1 MAVEGQGAV
10 SVSLP
15 SQAVQGP
22 HGGAQLHRASVREAR
37 GMHKGEEEGG
47 AGGGNVDTAPIDPAR
62 AGSSQSEPVVRLQGD
77 CSC

>member
-1 MAVEGQGAV
+1 M
-10 SVSLP
+10 
-15 SQAVQGP
+15 
-22 HGGAQLHRASVREAR
+22 REAR